1 MSPSSFRHRV
11 QYAFHNDAVFLGQP
25 GERAGYKASLT
36 LRFAG
41 ISDAPARAVPYMF
54 A

>member
-1 MSPSSFRHRV
+1 MLQTT
-11 QYAFHNDAVFLGQP
+11 QYAFHNDAVFLVQT
-25 GERAGYKASLT
+25 ERAGFKASLT

-41 ISDAPARAVPYMF
+41 ISGAPARAVPYMF